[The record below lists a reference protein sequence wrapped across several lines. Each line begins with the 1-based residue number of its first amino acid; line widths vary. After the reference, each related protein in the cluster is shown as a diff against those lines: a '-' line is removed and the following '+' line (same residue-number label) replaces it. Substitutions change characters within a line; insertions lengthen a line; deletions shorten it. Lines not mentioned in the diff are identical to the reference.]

1 MARGDLELSFVTKIT
16 SPKNLLKAL
25 AGAIFGV
32 ALALLGMSRPTM
44 RAEPLAAHLLA
55 LAWAAHAIV
64 LQRTGAATACHSGA
78 SRSNERLCAVEELAA
93 DPIQL
98 D

>member
-1 MARGDLELSFVTKIT
+1 MTKIT

-32 ALALLGMSRPTM
+32 AIALLGMSRPTM
-44 RAEPLAAHLLA
+44 LSEPLAAHLLA

-64 LQRTGAATACHSGA
+64 LQRTGAAQRWWRRLTAIVQLPVHSRKMCVALRLGKTA
-78 SRSNERLCAVEELAA
+78 LQILRS
-93 DPIQL
+93 
-98 D
+98 